1 MVDEGTVGAIQ
12 VDDRDLSHRFIH
24 PDLGVVTGG
33 GCILHDNVI
42 RAGAPNGCLSPPLV
56 HTVGDNYPEHE
67 R

>member
-42 RAGAPNGCLSPPLV
+42 RAGAPNGCLSPL
-56 HTVGDNYPEHE
+56 
-67 R
+67 